1 MSHPLLPLTIETIIE
16 DTQNVHTDAYVD
28 TDTDV
33 DIEYTYDCWI
43 NERYDLDFLLSCAM
57 TMTIFLYI
65 QFIDYI
71 AKKIFT
77 LN

>member
-16 DTQNVHTDAYVD
+16 DTQNVD
-28 TDTDV
+28 TDTDTDIDT

-43 NERYDLDFLLSCAM
+43 NQWYDLEFLLSCAM

-71 AKKIFT
+71 AKKY
-77 LN
+77 LH